1 MKEIRKAMVTVLLIV
16 LCTVNLTAAD
26 PVMSV
31 SPSQQPTDI
40 AINDTFTVDVTVDPM
55 GDEVYAAQY
64 DLFFDAGILSAA
76 APTQGDF
83 LSQDGDTTLVF
94 MNTIDNTIGKIIYC
108 ETRTGENGVTTP
120 GTLSSITFTV
130 IGDGISDLTLSNVE
144 CVMTNDLNEPEPE
157 PTDEG
162 SDKEPSDTEE
172 SNNHKSSGSSNF
184 AAAPAATTALTAT
197 LTPTTESPT
206 ATDDDTDS
214 TPPTAGAGVIP
225 TTESTSA
232 VTPTKAD
239 APNAPSQ
246 SGFKTPGFGA
256 ASLIVVLLYLI
267 KRRGE

>member
-1 MKEIRKAMVTVLLIV
+1 MKEMRKAMTTVLLIV

-76 APTQGDF
+76 TPTQGDF

-94 MNTIDNTIGKIIYC
+94 MNTIDNTIGKIVYC

-130 IGDGISDLTLSNVE
+130 IGDGISDLTLSDAE
-144 CVMTNDLNEPEPE
+144 CVPE
-157 PTDEG
+157 PTDTDDG
-162 SDKEPSDTEE
+162 SDEEPTDDGDHESPDTEE
-172 SNNHKSSGSSNF
+172 SDNHESSGSSNF
-184 AAAPAATTALTAT
+184 AAAPRATH
-197 LTPTTESPT
+197 TPTTESPT
-206 ATDDDTDS
+206 ITDDDTDP
-214 TPPTAGAGVIP
+214 TPPAEAGVIP
-225 TTESTSA
+225 TTEPTSA
-232 VTPTKAD
+232 VQPTEAATPQ
-239 APNAPSQ
+239 APSQ
-246 SGFKTPGFGA
+246 SGFKTPGFEA
-256 ASLIVVLLYLI
+256 ASLIMVLLLYLI
-267 KRRGE
+267 KRR